1 MPHTGTGTWYPIQK
15 NVTQSVAS
23 FILALADENFS
34 DVFYRI
40 LDLWCLCSPIS
51 CCVVSIYLVGT
62 SLRFGKIVICGHF
75 WTLEHRHCTWIF
87 LFWPPSNFWTQKVS
101 IPVLDLPAL
110 LRGFE
115 NLIGLEFPRIF
126 ILGSQ
131 HDMAIVKAAYPR
143 SLSSSSITFHVL
155 GRRGHATWAIGSHP
169 HKFLS
174 QDGIDRISC
183 GTLWLSK
190 RNYGKTNVQR

>member
-1 MPHTGTGTWYPIQK
+1 M
-15 NVTQSVAS
+15 AS
-23 FILALADENFS
+23 FILALADEKFS
-34 DVFYRI
+34 DVLYRI
-40 LDLWCLCSPIS
+40 LHLWCLCSSIS
-51 CCVVSIYLVGT
+51 CCVLSIYLVGT
-62 SLRFGKIVICGHF
+62 SLRFRWIVICGYF
-75 WTLEHRHCTWIF
+75 WTPEWTSTLYLNFFC
-87 LFWPPSNFWTQKVS
+87 FWPPSNSLTQKVS

-126 ILGSQ
+126 IPGSQ

-155 GRRGHATWAIGSHP
+155 GRRGHATWAIGSHL

-183 GTLWLSK
+183 GPGTLWLSK